1 MKTPEE
7 LATEAALEDI
17 AEARAFFI
25 EKKDPHITIEF
36 LLSMRK
42 EFLLKGMKLEREE
55 MLSNLE
61 KLYSELEFDG
71 PFQDDLFRRE
81 IIEELRDWLKGRVKK

>member
-7 LATEAALEDI
+7 LATEAALEGI
-17 AEARAFFI
+17 YQARAFFI
-25 EKKDPHITIEF
+25 EKKDPHITVDF
-36 LLSMRK
+36 LNDMRK
-42 EFLLKGMKLEREE
+42 EFFLRGMKAEREA

-81 IIEELRDWLKGRVKK
+81 IIEELRDWLKGREEK